1 MLISLNSS
9 YHESSS
15 ALSYAVKVLELV
27 DDADRY
33 TVLCQRQRRDEA
45 DWTSTNLKK
54 MCSVERNDL
63 THDRTHDE
71 DVDIRRCHC

>member
-1 MLISLNSS
+1 MLISLGSS
-9 YHESSS
+9 YHESSP

-45 DWTSTNLKK
+45 DWTGANLKK
-54 MCSVERNDL
+54 
-63 THDRTHDE
+63 DE
-71 DVDIRRCHC
+71 FSEENRLDA